1 MSKMYEEHVRID
13 GSLRRRGIYGGG
25 LDSLTLLLPE
35 SYRWRETHVGD
46 GPFHCDP
53 KDTDEAEIA
62 RDLTGWYNGLPWP
75 RHGATGRHPHF
86 EGNVCIAYYKG
97 TPDLPVV
104 SLTPGAW
111 LEATNRYGTAAYDR
125 EHRNLEL

>member
-46 GPFHCDP
+46 GPFHYDP
-53 KDTDEAEIA
+53 KDMFKAEITLELLGWHN
-62 RDLTGWYNGLPWP
+62 DLLWLP
-75 RHGATGRHPHF
+75 RGATDRHPHI

-104 SLTPGAW
+104 SFTPGPW
-111 LEATNRYGTAAYDR
+111 LEAINRYDTAVYDR
-125 EHRNLEL
+125 DQQGLEL